1 MVVEKLSLIEDIL
14 FFEIFV
20 KGWVGVFTGQ
30 TVTDEH
36 AGQFR
41 LMKKKRAFVERKFS
55 WNKASFSIIL
65 FEMYL
70 TDDRIDVIANWKF

>member
-55 WNKASFSIIL
+55 
-65 FEMYL
+65 
-70 TDDRIDVIANWKF
+70 